1 MTSNRAGV
9 SGSSDDAHAADNGNP
24 SEAIAIMQGTYS
36 WEKDPES
43 APTLCDIT
51 LSVPKGALCIV
62 VGMVGSGKSSLLAAI
77 LGEMHCV
84 RGTSAVNGSIA
95 YTSQVCTALPH
106 SSHGKAAALCE
117 RQGIE
122 GF

>member
-1 MTSNRAGV
+1 MTSIGAGV
-9 SGSSDDAHAADNGNP
+9 SGSSNNVHVTDNGTP
-24 SEAIAIMQGTYS
+24 SEAIAIMQGTYA

-95 YTSQVCTALPH
+95 YTSQVRTALAH
-106 SSHGKAAALCE
+106 SSHDEVIAVCK
-117 RQGIE
+117 RQEIE
-122 GF
+122 GP